1 MYNNMIIFLFII
13 FLVTTSIARDD
24 IDKAI
29 DLYMNGELSLIVEDI
44 NSAEKYFTEALKY
57 SPDNT
62 GILLSLLDIYI
73 DTGNFSKIE
82 KILDKYLKLEKLNIN
97 YSLKIV
103 DLYKSFNRENTLN
116 ILEDFI
122 INNPDDIEL
131 KYAKAEILILN
142 QNWEELLLV
151 YADMYIINQ
160 DEEVFDTLLNM
171 WLMIENPLIL
181 YESLEY
187 IWLHNKNNIKVL
199 ELLIQLSYLSKEETN
214 KTKEYLN
221 ELIEYDP
228 YNVFALMMLA
238 EINIIEENFLE
249 TIELLNKINITDE
262 TPLEVYKMFLIS
274 YSNLGDY
281 ENEIIISSK
290 IIEKFPF
297 EPIGYESLSISYL
310 ESARYMDAI

>member
-1 MYNNMIIFLFII
+1 
-13 FLVTTSIARDD
+13 
-24 IDKAI
+24 
-29 DLYMNGELSLIVEDI
+29 
-44 NSAEKYFTEALKY
+44 
-57 SPDNT
+57 PDNT

-73 DTGNFSKIE
+73 DTGSFSKIE

-142 QNWEELLLV
+142 QNWEELLSV

-171 WLMIENPLIL
+171 GLMIEDPLIL

-221 ELIEYDP
+221 ELIEYDS

-238 EINIIEENFLE
+238 EINIIEDNFLE
-249 TIELLNKINITDE
+249 TIE
-262 TPLEVYKMFLIS
+262 
-274 YSNLGDY
+274 
-281 ENEIIISSK
+281 
-290 IIEKFPF
+290 
-297 EPIGYESLSISYL
+297 
-310 ESARYMDAI
+310 